1 MFETNWKR
9 VWISPMRTFCSG
21 PRTLV
26 HPDEPDRI
34 CGVGENREKP
44 WLDLTEFCSCT
55 PIRCD
60 LFYNHIISTHILH
73 IIHIH
78 ICVFVSF
85 AFAVFVSREDK
96 PINQCNLACWAD
108 PFLLVRS
115 WTLMKLG
122 QAIGLAHD
130 ESLGRAEMVS
140 CSCCSFVS
148 ANYQCSHGKDC

>member
-44 WLDLTEFCSCT
+44 WLDLTEFRSCT

-60 LFYNHIISTHILH
+60 LFYNHRISTHILH

-96 PINQCNLACWAD
+96 TNQSVQSCMLSWSV
-108 PFLLVRS
+108 PFGSQLNFNEAGSSNRLGTWREPREGWDGLMLLLLFCVCELSMQSR
-115 WTLMKLG
+115 
-122 QAIGLAHD
+122 
-130 ESLGRAEMVS
+130 
-140 CSCCSFVS
+140 
-148 ANYQCSHGKDC
+148 